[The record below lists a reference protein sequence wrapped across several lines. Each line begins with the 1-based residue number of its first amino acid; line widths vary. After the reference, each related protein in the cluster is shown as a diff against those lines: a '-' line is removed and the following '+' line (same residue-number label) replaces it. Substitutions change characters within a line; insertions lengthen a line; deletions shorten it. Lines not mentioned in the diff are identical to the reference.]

1 MSNAESYDIGVIKS
15 VKRQTLYH
23 KVYESLK
30 MSILNYDLPPGTKL
44 NEVQLAEQLNVSATP
59 VREAFKMLASEG
71 LVKITP
77 WKGVEVQQFS
87 DTEII
92 DTFQC
97 REALEIL
104 AIELTFDRLKFD
116 SDKEDIIK
124 DLDETI
130 ERSKNVD
137 TITEFVYI
145 NSTIHDFWLKHSGN
159 KRLIDLM
166 DNLND
171 VLLHD
176 RNVSAF
182 VDKRKEEI
190 IKEHIEILLAL
201 KNMDLEKAKQALRT
215 HIRNGCEFGR
225 KIREEREKR

>member
-104 AIELTFDRLKFD
+104 AIELTFERLKYD
-116 SDKEDIIK
+116 SDKEGIIK
-124 DLDETI
+124 ILDETI
-130 ERSKNVD
+130 ERSKNVN

-159 KRLIDLM
+159 KKLIYLM

-182 VDKRKEEI
+182 DDRRREEI

-225 KIREEREKR
+225 KIREEREER